1 MKALIIAAGRGI
13 RLEHNF
19 SPKPLTPIFGL
30 TLIERILLTSKL
42 AGIDEFVVVIGYK
55 SHKIIKKLGDGEK
68 YGVEI
73 KYVTN
78 PEWEKGNGISVLKA
92 REYLKNENFILLM
105 SDHLFNESILKKLK
119 EIELKDNNCVL
130 CIDRNLSC
138 KNFDISDA
146 TKAWV
151 ENGCIKKI
159 GKDID
164 NYNVI
169 DTGIFLCSPE
179 IFDALEESV
188 SRREYSLSA
197 GNQILSDNG
206 NLKILDIT
214 GNFWV
219 DVDDDVSLKS
229 AKKNLIKGLTK
240 LTDGPIS
247 KFLNRFFSTRISSKL
262 ANYNISPNELTIF
275 SFVMA
280 LLTALFFYFGNSYT
294 EIVIGGILAQFSSI
308 VDGCDG
314 EIARLKFKFSEF
326 GTWLDRILDRYA
338 DGLIIVGITN
348 YCLRTS
354 SNELVWLVGF
364 LALIGTFMN
373 SYSAIPYD
381 EILKNSIISHRNSFR
396 LGRDIR
402 LFVVFV
408 GAIFN
413 QLFLTLIFFAIITN
427 IETVRRLFVIKYE
440 YRFNERN

>member
-1 MKALIIAAGRGI
+1 MKALIIAAGRGN
-13 RLEHNF
+13 RLKHRF

-42 AGIDEFVVVIGYK
+42 AGIDEFVVVVGYK

-68 YGVEI
+68 YGVKI

-78 PEWEKGNGISVLKA
+78 TEWEKGNGISVLKG

-119 EIELKDNNCVL
+119 EIELKDNDCVL
-130 CIDRNLSC
+130 CIDRNFNG

-179 IFDALEESV
+179 MFDALDESV
-188 SRREYSLSA
+188 SKGESSLSA
-197 GNQILSDNG
+197 GNQILSNNG

-219 DVDDDVSLKS
+219 DVDDDVSLKR
-229 AKKNLIKGLTK
+229 AKKILINSLTK

-247 KFLNRFFSTRISSKL
+247 KFLNRIFSTSISSKL

-280 LLTALFFYFGNSYT
+280 LLAALFFYFGNSYT
-294 EIVIGGILAQFSSI
+294 EIVIGGILAQF
-308 VDGCDG
+308 
-314 EIARLKFKFSEF
+314 
-326 GTWLDRILDRYA
+326 
-338 DGLIIVGITN
+338 
-348 YCLRTS
+348 
-354 SNELVWLVGF
+354 
-364 LALIGTFMN
+364 
-373 SYSAIPYD
+373 
-381 EILKNSIISHRNSFR
+381 
-396 LGRDIR
+396 
-402 LFVVFV
+402 
-408 GAIFN
+408 
-413 QLFLTLIFFAIITN
+413 
-427 IETVRRLFVIKYE
+427 
-440 YRFNERN
+440 